1 MRFVYRLLIGLAMV
15 GVIYYGYKLMK
26 HRKPTNE
33 KTAFDVQNNAL
44 STATG
49 ATPKTITTVTGGT
62 THTTLATT
70 PGSTIPARKLQPTNV
85 PIYVCGNSTDYIDMK
100 SITPEGRPKVDIFIN
115 IPVAGTWTI
124 RRNIIRNGWLS
135 TVKNY
140 SVAYR
145 FFTDG
150 IGVDPKVLE
159 ALKKEQEEFKDLV
172 IIPTKNGYWLTHRYL
187 HAMFWGYKHYDFKYY
202 LKADD
207 DYFICLNNLMNDLQ
221 YRHKEKFLY
230 WGHFGCERKMI
241 AMDEG
246 FVIISIDLAQEIIK
260 RNNSLCCSPFGGQ
273 MIAMWVNLLEHEGYD
288 VTYFPDNSRLMHYRS
303 YLKKPSNDMC
313 KRLLGIHQSY
323 PKYMKLYWN
332 MTKDSWYSLK
342 KEDFEKVERKEY
354 KDYCS
359 LPKGW
364 DWRVLGSFYRKEPKP
379 CWQPGL
385 TWPDLEKIKA
395 IRSREND
402 E

>member
-1 MRFVYRLLIGLAMV
+1 MAPKSKPPTIPNDNTINKIESEVINTGFLMRFVFRIVIGLAIAV
-15 GVIYYGYKLMK
+15 GVIYYISYRVIKYW
-26 HRKPTNE
+26 T
-33 KTAFDVQNNAL
+33 
-44 STATG
+44 
-49 ATPKTITTVTGGT
+49 
-62 THTTLATT
+62 
-70 PGSTIPARKLQPTNV
+70 PTNV

-100 SITPEGRPKVDIFIN
+100 AITPEGRPKVDIFIN

-135 TVKNY
+135 TAKNY

-172 IIPTKNGYWLTHRYL
+172 LLPTKNGYWLTHRYL
-187 HAMFWGYKHYDFKYY
+187 HAMFFGYKHYDFKYY

-221 YRHKEKFLY
+221 YRHKEKLLY

-303 YLKKPSNDMC
+303 SLKKPIFLCMYSHVFPYIPMYSPVFPC
-313 KRLLGIHQSY
+313 IPMYSPVFPWILPLLNLLNSEYAIIQQ
-323 PKYMKLYWN
+323 LALE
-332 MTKDSWYSLK
+332 SLAHITV
-342 KEDFEKVERKEY
+342 D
-354 KDYCS
+354 
-359 LPKGW
+359 GM
-364 DWRVLGSFYRKEPKP
+364 
-379 CWQPGL
+379 
-385 TWPDLEKIKA
+385 
-395 IRSREND
+395 
-402 E
+402 